1 MLHTLS
7 LSPWQHDISAPLR
20 LTKVGDDLLLLSDG
34 VIAALE
40 GNRFLDILRT
50 APITLY
56 ALNED
61 IEARGLTGQISSDV
75 VRVSYTDFV
84 RLTIKHAGQLT
95 W

>member
-7 LSPWQHDISAPLR
+7 RSPWQYDISAQLR
-20 LTKVGDDLLLLSDG
+20 LVSEGDDLLLLSDG
-34 VIAALE
+34 VIAALADS
-40 GNRFLDILRT
+40 RFLELLQS

-56 ALNED
+56 ALKED
-61 IEARGLTGQISSDV
+61 IEARGLCGQISSSV

-84 RLTIKHAGQLT
+84 RLTLKHTGQFA

>member
-7 LSPWQHDISAPLR
+7 HSPWQLDISAQLR
-20 LTKVGDDLLLLSDG
+20 LIVEGDDVLLLSDG

-40 GNRFLDILRT
+40 GSRFLDLLRS

-56 ALNED
+56 ALEED
-61 IEARGLTGQISSDV
+61 IVARGLSGQISSSV

-84 RLTIKHAGQLT
+84 RLTVKHTRQLT

>member
-7 LSPWQHDISAPLR
+7 HSPWQHDISAQLR
-20 LTKVGDDLLLLSDG
+20 LVKAGDDLLLLSDG

-40 GNRFLDILRT
+40 GSRYLDILRA
-50 APITLY
+50 APISLY

-61 IEARGLTGQISSDV
+61 IEARGLAGQISSGV
-75 VRVSYTDFV
+75 VRVSYNDFV
-84 RLTIKHAGQLT
+84 RLTIKHTRQLT

>member
-7 LSPWQHDISAPLR
+7 HSPWQHDISAQLR
-20 LTKVGDDLLLLSDG
+20 LAREGDALILLSDG

-40 GNRFLDILRT
+40 GSRFLDLLRS

-56 ALNED
+56 ALKED
-61 IEARGLTGQISSDV
+61 IDARGLGGQISSSA

-84 RLTIKHAGQLT
+84 RLAVKHTGQLT

>member
-7 LSPWQHDISAPLR
+7 HSPWHRDIRAPLR
-20 LTKVGDDLLLLSDG
+20 LVQPGDELLLLSDG

-40 GNRFLDILRT
+40 GGPFLDLLRA
-50 APITLY
+50 APISLY
-56 ALNED
+56 ALDVD
-61 IEARGLTGQISSDV
+61 IDARGLAAQISDSV

-84 RLTIKHAGQLT
+84 RLTAKHDAQYS

>member
-7 LSPWQHDISAPLR
+7 HSPWQHDISAPLR
-20 LTKVGDDLLLLSDG
+20 LAKESDDLLLLSDG

-40 GNRFLDILRT
+40 GSRFLDILLA
-50 APITLY
+50 APISVY
-56 ALNED
+56 ALKED
-61 IEARGLTGQISSDV
+61 IEARGLTGQISSAV

>member
-7 LSPWQHDISAPLR
+7 HSPWNHDISAPLR
-20 LTKVGDDLLLLSDG
+20 LVCAGDDLLLLSDG

-40 GNRFLDILRT
+40 GSRFLEVLHS
-50 APITLY
+50 APITVY
-56 ALNED
+56 ALKED
-61 IEARGLTGQISSDV
+61 IDARGLCGQISSSV

-84 RLTIKHAGQLT
+84 RLAVKHDGQFA

>member
-7 LSPWQHDISAPLR
+7 YSPWHHDIVAPLR
-20 LTKVGDDLLLLSDG
+20 LVKEGDDLLLLSDG

-40 GNRFLDILRT
+40 GRFLDLLLA
-50 APITLY
+50 APVTLY
-56 ALNED
+56 ALNDD
-61 IEARGLTGQISSDV
+61 IKARGLDGQISSAV

-84 RLTIKHAGQLT
+84 RLTIKHTGQLA

>member
-7 LSPWQHDISAPLR
+7 HSPWQHDISAQLR
-20 LTKVGDDLLLLSDG
+20 LVKAGDDLLLLSDG

-40 GNRFLDILRT
+40 GCRYLDILRA
-50 APITLY
+50 APISLY

-61 IEARGLTGQISSDV
+61 IEARGLTGQISSGV
-75 VRVSYTDFV
+75 VRVSYNDFV
-84 RLTIKHAGQLT
+84 RLTIKHTRQLT

>member
-7 LSPWQHDISAPLR
+7 RSPWQHDISAQLR
-20 LTKVGDDLLLLSDG
+20 LVSEGDDLLLLSDG

-40 GNRFLDILRT
+40 GSRFLDLLNE
-50 APITLY
+50 APISLY
-56 ALNED
+56 ALRED
-61 IEARGLTGQISSDV
+61 IEARGLSGQISSSV

-84 RLTIKHAGQLT
+84 RLTVKHTRQLT

>member
-7 LSPWQHDISAPLR
+7 HSPWQYDISAQLR
-20 LTKVGDDLLLLSDG
+20 LVKAGDDLLLLSDG

-40 GNRFLDILRT
+40 GNRFLDILRA
-50 APITLY
+50 APITVH

-61 IEARGLTGQISSDV
+61 IEARGLSGQISSDV

-84 RLTIKHAGQLT
+84 RLTIQHAGQLT